1 METSNNKES
10 NRVNNNC
17 KSNNESVMGS
27 NKKSK
32 IVYVACTHR
41 GRTTIWAGNV
51 EELRSNNVFGYT
63 LECGN
68 SWNKKINREP
78 KSVASLV
85 TNLNNSVSETQGGRF
100 DQDHYE
106 IATKE
111 QYDDQQSEKAPKKE
125 EVNNQSNNSNDMATK
140 KEKTVKVEDSKNEVK
155 NLVDNFDAPAM
166 DERILKLNELKAV
179 KMANLSKGKRPAAK
193 EVKELAIYI
202 LNNWDNEFEL
212 LKIEVAPVKIAEIL
226 ASRLENLADAKKACE
241 EAVEEIE
248 KTFLDVNGVQIKV
261 GDYLEDLTK
270 GFEGQINEVIEDEGQ
285 LAVNV
290 DGTTIYLNEIDNS
303 TFSKIVSAP
312 EKSEEKEEAK
322 VAPAKSEKTSTKKEA
337 KKADKKVEPKEKEAK
352 TARKVGD
359 VHPKHETWIWTEYS
373 EGKFD
378 WRTNPGDKKK
388 VGAKSKS
395 ELTDDQKELIQ
406 KATKGGKAK
415 VELQKG
421 VGKANAKKNTKQSKK
436 VETKKEPEEKKEFT
450 LSDFIAMP
458 KMRRGDKLSKAQE
471 EALKL
476 ILKGYWIWDNVGSYF
491 FKNEAGETKS
501 CNMESVKAMFNKY
514 GVHELPVD
522 LVR

>member
-17 KSNNESVMGS
+17 KSNNESVMAS

-51 EELRSNNVFGYT
+51 EELRSNVFGYT

-111 QYDDQQSEKAPKKE
+111 QYDDQQAAKAPKKE

-140 KEKTVKVEDSKNEVK
+140 KEKTVKVEDNKSYKFVNVISEQEIIIKASSEKEAKAIVGKEYSTLASRLQFKGEVSST
-155 NLVDNFDAPAM
+155 DFDASVM

-193 EVKELAIYI
+193 EAKELATYI
-202 LNNWDNEFEL
+202 LNNWDDEFEL
-212 LKIEVAPVKIAEIL
+212 LKVINAENIHKDLRAIL
-226 ASRLENLADAKKACE
+226 GSRLENFADAKKACE
-241 EAVEEIE
+241 EAVKETEKAPKE
-248 KTFLDVNGVQIKV
+248 KTEKK
-261 GDYLEDLTK
+261 ETK
-270 GFEGQINEVIEDEGQ
+270 K
-285 LAVNV
+285 AVP
-290 DGTTIYLNEIDNS
+290 DKATKDD
-303 TFSKIVSAP
+303 SKKEEPKA
-312 EKSEEKEEAK
+312 KEEKQ
-322 VAPAKSEKTSTKKEA
+322 
-337 KKADKKVEPKEKEAK
+337 PKEKEAK

-359 VHPKHETWIWTEYS
+359 IHPKHETWIWTEYS

-406 KATKGGKAK
+406 KATKVGKAK

-421 VGKANAKKNTKQSKK
+421 AGKAKAKQSKK
-436 VETKKEPEEKKEFT
+436 VETKKEPEEKKELT

-458 KMRRGDKLSKAQE
+458 KMRRGDKPSKAQE

-476 ILKGYWIWDNVGSYF
+476 ILKGYWIWDNGGSYF
-491 FKNEAGETKS
+491 FKNEAGHTKS

-514 GVHELPVD
+514 GVRELPVD